1 MAYVVVN
8 SKTRTAIVRTNGMTI
23 YETEAA
29 AKAARTRLAATGRF
43 DGLVV
48 MGFED
53 YHRHLPTITVMNLMT
68 NTPVQMPADQAGG
81 ACDPSQ
87 ERYWTM

>member
-8 SKTRTAIVRTNGMTI
+8 SRTRTAIARRNGMMT

-29 AKAARTRLAATGRF
+29 ARAARTRLAATGEF
-43 DGLVV
+43 SGLEV
-48 MGFED
+48 MGFEA
-53 YHRHLPTITVMNLMT
+53 YHRQLPTVTVTNLMSGK
-68 NTPVQMPADQAGG
+68 PVQIPADQVGG

-87 ERYWTM
+87 ERYWSM